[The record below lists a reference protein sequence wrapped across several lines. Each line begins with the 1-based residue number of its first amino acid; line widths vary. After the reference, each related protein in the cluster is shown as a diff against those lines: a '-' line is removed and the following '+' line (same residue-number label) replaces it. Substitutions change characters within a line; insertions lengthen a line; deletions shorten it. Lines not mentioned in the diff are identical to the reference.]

1 MAPRSE
7 SNKTYAGECTCTG
20 GPYPHGPKGRE
31 KVLAQIAKDKKS
43 KQEGT
48 EK

>member
-7 SNKTYAGECTCTG
+7 NKKCVGECTCTG

-31 KVLAQIAKDKKS
+31 EVLAQIAEDKKS
-43 KQEGT
+43 KQEST